1 VIESV
6 LTVAGNLTGDPELR
20 QTQQGKS
27 VCSFSLAVNSRTK
40 QGNEWVDGEPTFYRC
55 TAWEELAEHIAQS
68 LRKGHRVLIHGRLK
82 TRTWQTNE
90 GVDKLDLDLP
100 IDEIGP
106 SLQWATVQVTKVQK
120 GQASQTPPPTQQGFP
135 QGYQQPPQQG
145 YQQPQGQPQYQPQ
158 GY

>member
-1 VIESV
+1 MIESV

-27 VCSFSLAVNSRTK
+27 VCSFSLAVNSRTR
-40 QGNEWVDGEPTFYRC
+40 QGNDWVDGEPTFYRC
-55 TAWEELAEHIAQS
+55 TAWEELAEHVAQS

-90 GVDKLDLDLP
+90 GVDKLDLDLT

-106 SLQWATVQVTKVQK
+106 SLQWATVQVTKVQRN
-120 GQASQTPPPTQQGFP
+120 QQGQQP
-135 QGYQQPPQQG
+135 QQGYQQPPQG
-145 YQQPQGQPQYQPQ
+145 QPQGQPQQGFQQQPQ
-158 GY
+158 YQQQGY